1 MTSQTYLNESV
12 LKVFVD
18 LTEDRIDAVRV
29 KANELLIEIVSKNPK
44 EWCDQNVI
52 PKVFGAKENLTYIK
66 KQHLLDI
73 IEKTCPHVSEK
84 AFKEIYQPT
93 LMNCIIDKVA
103 NVRVKSM
110 KVLKANNKLL
120 NSTMEKYIEK
130 MKDDKDHEVR
140 DLAKKLRA

>member
-1 MTSQTYLNESV
+1 M
-12 LKVFVD
+12 
-18 LTEDRIDAVRV
+18 
-29 KANELLIEIVSKNPK
+29 LIEIVSKNPK

-66 KQHLLDI
+66 KQHLLEI
-73 IEKTCPHVSEK
+73 IDKTSPHVSEK
-84 AFKEIYQPT
+84 AFKETYQAT
-93 LMNCIIDKVA
+93 LINCITDKVP

-110 KVLKANNKLL
+110 QVLKANTKLFNPTL
-120 NSTMEKYIEK
+120 EKYVEK